1 MAACTRF
8 LSAFFSFGEIL
19 GTFLDLLVFVLTT
32 FSVLKIVS
40 RRDLATGPRI
50 AQRCLLIPVI
60 LFVFIRMVIG
70 IPLLVWRLLNP
81 F

>member
-1 MAACTRF
+1 MPKSRPFQFRLSTLLVATGIVAIMAACTRF

-40 RRDLATGPRI
+40 RRDLAAISPR
-50 AQRCLLIPVI
+50 APA
-60 LFVFIRMVIG
+60 
-70 IPLLVWRLLNP
+70 
-81 F
+81 